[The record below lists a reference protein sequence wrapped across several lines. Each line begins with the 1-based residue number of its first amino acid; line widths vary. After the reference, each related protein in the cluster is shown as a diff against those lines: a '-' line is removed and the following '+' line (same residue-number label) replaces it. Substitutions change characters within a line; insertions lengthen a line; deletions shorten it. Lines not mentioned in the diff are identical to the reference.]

1 MATPPINPFIDSY
14 LPGMFW
20 PAQIATFGIPVTYL
34 PQGDMMQ
41 AVTVSVLW
49 KEGAS
54 DEEVSPGR
62 YSHMDIR
69 NADLAVPPAQG
80 DTVQNG
86 AKQYQVVRVEAL
98 AVGFSVIVVQE
109 AGATVR

>member
-1 MATPPINPFIDSY
+1 MAATPINPFIDSY

-20 PAQIATFGIPVTYL
+20 PAQIATFGRAVSYL
-34 PQGDMMQ
+34 PQGDIWQ
-41 AVTVSVLW
+41 SVSISVLW

-69 NADLAVPPAQG
+69 NADLTVPPAPG
-80 DTVQNG
+80 DMVQKD
-86 AKQYQVVRVEAL
+86 AKQYQVVRIAAL

-109 AGATVR
+109 AGPVL